1 MTVCAII
8 GEIIGEK
15 IKHPVEQVNG
25 VHIQNA
31 LKPSAEPEK
40 SLVERLLHTTS
51 VWGRTKNAVKEDGFS
66 VDLRMKNIGGNFA
79 VEAVIAVLKWNIEK
93 LTELDLRCA
102 ECCKFRN
109 VYMVSRTRIVIKVD
123 ARVINMMVLL

>member
-66 VDLRMKNIGGNFA
+66 VDLRMKNIDC
-79 VEAVIAVLKWNIEK
+79 
-93 LTELDLRCA
+93 T
-102 ECCKFRN
+102 
-109 VYMVSRTRIVIKVD
+109 TRS
-123 ARVINMMVLL
+123 